1 MKLTVIFRKDNKNV
15 KKPTASKNGVS
26 LIYPPRQL
34 KISPMQFQRYDIEI
48 TVTLPKNLQRYFTS
62 KFKTDETEQIC
73 GDTQRI
79 WVAILNRSLNEE
91 IVIKKSKPFR
101 FFVFEK

>member
-34 KISPMQFQRYDIEI
+34 KISPMQF
-48 TVTLPKNLQRYFTS
+48 
-62 KFKTDETEQIC
+62 
-73 GDTQRI
+73 
-79 WVAILNRSLNEE
+79 
-91 IVIKKSKPFR
+91 
-101 FFVFEK
+101 